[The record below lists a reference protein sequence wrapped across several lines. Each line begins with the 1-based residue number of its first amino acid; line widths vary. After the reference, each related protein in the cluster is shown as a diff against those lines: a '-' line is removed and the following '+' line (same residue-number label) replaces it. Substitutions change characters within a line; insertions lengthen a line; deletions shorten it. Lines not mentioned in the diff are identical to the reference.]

1 MRWLEVR
8 RHSLTKEGVD
18 RGHGSELSARGV
30 ALARSVGADLGAISY
45 VVTSAV
51 PRAIETAIAMGC
63 CVDEAV
69 DLPSG
74 YVPGEVAH
82 HEQWSWPRPYV
93 RYAELLGHAKGLA
106 AAARVHEAVWNETV
120 NAVPEGATALVVC
133 HGGAIEPALV
143 TCLPNA
149 AHASWGAPFAH
160 CDGARLGY
168 HGGRFVTIRF
178 RRVSA
183 VPGATGAGA
192 GGRGA
197 GERAPS
203 SRQEEPLGPTQ

>member
-30 ALARSVGADLGAISY
+30 ALARAVGDGLGQISY

-51 PRAIETAIAMGC
+51 PRAMETAIAMGC
-63 CVDEAV
+63 SVDEAV
-69 DLPSG
+69 HLPSG
-74 YVPGEVAH
+74 YVSGEVAH

-93 RYAELLGHAKGLA
+93 RYAEMLGHASGLA
-106 AAARVHEAVWNETV
+106 AVTRVHEAVWAETV

-133 HGGAIEPALV
+133 HGGAIEPTLV

-149 AHASWGAPFAH
+149 AHASWGGPFAH
-160 CDGARLGY
+160 CDGARLGF

-183 VPGATGAGA
+183 ATAA
-192 GGRGA
+192 A
-197 GERAPS
+197 E
-203 SRQEEPLGPTQ
+203 QEANPEPAS

>member
-30 ALARSVGADLGAISY
+30 ALARAAGADLGPVSY

-63 CVDEAV
+63 SVDEAV
-69 DLPSG
+69 HLPSG

-93 RYAELLGHAKGLA
+93 RYADLLGTAKGLA
-106 AAARVHEAVWNETV
+106 AVARVHQAVWTEAVS
-120 NAVPEGATALVVC
+120 AVPEGATALVVC

-149 AHASWGAPFAH
+149 AHASWGTPFAH
-160 CDGARLGY
+160 CDGARLGF
-168 HGGRFVTIRF
+168 HDNRFVTIRF
-178 RRVSA
+178 RRVSGLTAAASTPAGPPAPA
-183 VPGATGAGA
+183 V
-192 GGRGA
+192 
-197 GERAPS
+197 
-203 SRQEEPLGPTQ
+203 